1 MMNMKR
7 LLMLLLMV
15 PVAILSMVA
24 QERTITGTVMDGEF
38 KGEPLI
44 GANIT
49 VGEGTSKGTVTD
61 MNGHFTL
68 TVLASIKKITVSYMG
83 YEPKTIALKPNQDK
97 YDVTLYAA
105 SKGLGEVVVTGYQ
118 QIDRR
123 KLTAAVSE
131 VKISDETVGA
141 IKNIDQALA
150 GQVAGLSSVSA
161 TGAPGAPAKIRIRGT
176 ASINGVQE
184 PLWVLDGIPMEGN
197 EIPAIENLND
207 IDDIYQTSI
216 AGLNPADIDNI
227 TVLKD
232 AAATAIYGARAANGV
247 IVITT
252 KKGKIGRPVVNFSAK
267 FTYSPRTSIDRL
279 HLLNAS
285 QIHKRV
291 VEEPMTLFKYMGK
304 HPSQL
309 GIRVVEVKS
318 KNEKLRVKN

>member
-1 MMNMKR
+1 
-7 LLMLLLMV
+7 MLLLMV

-123 KLTAAVSE
+123 KLTAA
-131 VKISDETVGA
+131 D
-141 IKNIDQALA
+141 
-150 GQVAGLSSVSA
+150 
-161 TGAPGAPAKIRIRGT
+161 
-176 ASINGVQE
+176 
-184 PLWVLDGIPMEGN
+184 
-197 EIPAIENLND
+197 
-207 IDDIYQTSI
+207 
-216 AGLNPADIDNI
+216 
-227 TVLKD
+227 
-232 AAATAIYGARAANGV
+232 
-247 IVITT
+247 
-252 KKGKIGRPVVNFSAK
+252 
-267 FTYSPRTSIDRL
+267 
-279 HLLNAS
+279 
-285 QIHKRV
+285 
-291 VEEPMTLFKYMGK
+291 
-304 HPSQL
+304 
-309 GIRVVEVKS
+309 
-318 KNEKLRVKN
+318 

>member
-131 VKISDETVGA
+131 
-141 IKNIDQALA
+141 
-150 GQVAGLSSVSA
+150 
-161 TGAPGAPAKIRIRGT
+161 
-176 ASINGVQE
+176 
-184 PLWVLDGIPMEGN
+184 
-197 EIPAIENLND
+197 
-207 IDDIYQTSI
+207 
-216 AGLNPADIDNI
+216 
-227 TVLKD
+227 
-232 AAATAIYGARAANGV
+232 
-247 IVITT
+247 
-252 KKGKIGRPVVNFSAK
+252 
-267 FTYSPRTSIDRL
+267 
-279 HLLNAS
+279 
-285 QIHKRV
+285 
-291 VEEPMTLFKYMGK
+291 
-304 HPSQL
+304 
-309 GIRVVEVKS
+309 
-318 KNEKLRVKN
+318 